1 MEWALLRGLSDEDVQ
16 KVLAIARKRSF
27 GRREHL
33 WHEGDRV
40 ETMHLV
46 ISGRV
51 GVRAATSMGDVVTL
65 TTYGPGDV
73 AGLIASM
80 GTERHSSTSAI
91 ALEPTQTF
99 AIYVEDL
106 TAIRQ
111 QHRAIDEAVIRFMAD
126 SAIALA
132 NRLADAL
139 FVPAEIR
146 VVRRLVALCEAYDR
160 GEDQVTIPLTQ
171 EDIAELAGVTRP
183 TVNRA
188 LKREEARGSVRLAR
202 GGIVVLD
209 RERLATRLT

>member
-1 MEWALLRGLSDEDVQ
+1 MEWALLKGLSDEDVQ

-27 GRREHL
+27 GRREPL

-46 ISGRV
+46 IAGRV
-51 GVRAATSMGDVVTL
+51 GVRAATSMGDVVTIA
-65 TTYGPGDV
+65 TYGPGDV
-73 AGLIASM
+73 AGLIASL
-80 GTERHSSTSAI
+80 GTERYSSTGAI
-91 ALEPTQTF
+91 ALEPTQTY
-99 AIYVEDL
+99 AVHVEDL
-106 TAIRQ
+106 TEIRQ
-111 QHRAIDEAVIRFMAD
+111 QRRAIDDAVIRFIAD

-146 VVRRLVALCEAYDR
+146 VIRRLVALCEAYDR
-160 GEDQVTIPLTQ
+160 GGEEITIPLTQ

-209 RERLATRLT
+209 RQRLSTRLT